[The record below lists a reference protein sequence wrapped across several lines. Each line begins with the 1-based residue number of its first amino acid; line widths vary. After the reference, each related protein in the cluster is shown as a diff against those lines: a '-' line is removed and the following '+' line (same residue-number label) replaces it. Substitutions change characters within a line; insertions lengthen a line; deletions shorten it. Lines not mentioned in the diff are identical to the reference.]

1 MAQNFD
7 CEQGSIQAAC
17 AQCTKAR
24 RTRALYHGN
33 RREPVEGTGRVRG
46 GRACLNRRDLTAS
59 FCAGAI
65 ARQGENGAQH
75 SAVPAEGWHEG
86 EVQRNA
92 AGRVCALR
100 CVHAPG
106 RRDGDEGGNGIGS
119 QRQEEEGGSRDVR
132 YHSPH
137 RPHAAYGPPI
147 DRTPPRRL
155 RAIVMPENPLQH
167 HPGTGRLRTGQ
178 QFL

>member
-1 MAQNFD
+1 MRRGVRPDFD
-7 CEQGSIQAAC
+7 CEHGSIEASC
-17 AQCTKAR
+17 APCTKAR

-86 EVQRNA
+86 EAQRNA

-100 CVHAPG
+100 CVHAPY
-106 RRDGDEGGNGIGS
+106 RRDGDEEGNGMGRR
-119 QRQEEEGGSRDVR
+119 RQKEARGSRDVR
-132 YHSPH
+132 YH
-137 RPHAAYGPPI
+137 PPTVP
-147 DRTPPRRL
+147 TPP
-155 RAIVMPENPLQH
+155 
-167 HPGTGRLRTGQ
+167 TGQ
-178 QFL
+178 P